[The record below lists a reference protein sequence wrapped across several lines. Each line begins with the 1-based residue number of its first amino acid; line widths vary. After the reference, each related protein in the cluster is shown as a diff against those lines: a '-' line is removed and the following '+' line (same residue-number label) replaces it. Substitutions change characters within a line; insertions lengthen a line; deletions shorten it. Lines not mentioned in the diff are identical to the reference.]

1 MIFSLLQKGAAA
13 VTEGSDVEDEE
24 DVYLDD
30 EDFEGDSYFALKVI
44 CMHSC
49 IFITVNVTFR
59 SYVQRKNCLPLHL
72 WCIGR

>member
-24 DVYLDD
+24 DVYFDD
-30 EDFEGDSYFALKVI
+30 EDFEGDSYFPLKLI
-44 CMHSC
+44 CMDSC
-49 IFITVNVTFR
+49 ISITVNIMLR
-59 SYVQRKNCLPLHL
+59 SYMKRNKSLPLHL